1 MNAMSYVALAISDL
15 GLFPFA
21 CHSRRRSG
29 NSVVRTARSSLARF
43 VGAPEDRLLASLLS
57 SSPAMLTRIRVFALS
72 ATLVVVQTSAAQR
85 SSVAPTPPVVD
96 TTLTAGLRYRY
107 IGPVGN
113 RVTSVAGVPGDFN
126 TYYVGAA
133 SGGIWKTVDA
143 GIHWASIMDDKEV
156 SSIGALAVAPSN
168 PNIVWAGTGEPWI
181 RSHISLG
188 NGVYKSTDAGR
199 TWTKMG
205 LDSTGRVGRIAIDP
219 NDPDI
224 VFIAAQGHSYGP
236 QRERGIYRTTNGGRT
251 WEQVLFVDQNTGGI
265 DVVMDPV
272 NPKKLIAATWQFEI
286 HTWGRE
292 SGGPGSGIHIST
304 DGGTTWTRLRGNG
317 LPTHDVG
324 KISVAIAK
332 TNPNR
337 VYALIE
343 TGDGVPIHGQPTDNG
358 ELWRSDDGGTN
369 WHVVNYDRNLGC
381 RQPYYTRT
389 VVSTD
394 NPDELYFM
402 CASFSRSLNGGSTSI
417 SADGGGGSAA
427 ARRDSTR
434 ANPLASPGGDN
445 HDMWI
450 DPTNANRMAV
460 ANDAGISISTT
471 RGRSWL
477 RQNLPIAQIYHVTTD
492 NRVPYYVY
500 GNKQDGPSYRGPSNS
515 RTGGQIARSEWHGV
529 EGGESGWAT
538 PDPVD
543 SNIVWSTASGS
554 GSRGGIVVRYDLR
567 RKQGQNVE
575 VYPLSTGGHSAGE
588 VKYRFVWD
596 APFTISPHDHN
607 RIYTGSQFV
616 HMTTDGGKSWRVISP
631 DLTRNDKSKQGI
643 SGGLTP
649 DNIGVEYADVVYGI
663 AESPLKVGI
672 IWTGSNDGL
681 VHVTQNGGTTW
692 TNVSANIPG
701 YPAWGSIR
709 HIEPSHYDAASAY
722 IIVDAHQENNRDPW
736 VYKTTDF
743 GKSWKLIVN
752 GIPKSPLSYAHIIRE
767 DPIRRGLLYLGTEN
781 ALYVSF
787 NDGEHWQKLM
797 SGLPPA
803 PVYGMVIQEPFND
816 LVIATYGRGFYI
828 FDDLSPLQKLS
839 PEIVASNAYLF
850 TPRPAYRFTSIT
862 GNYTTNDDPTAGSN
876 PPYGAAINYWLKSAA
891 PVSIDILDAAG
902 KLVRTVT
909 DSTTRAGLNRTYWD
923 LRNTTPKAPR
933 LRTKPMYNAEFTMNA
948 DGTRDAP
955 GVGSISVLMPPG
967 KYTVKLTAGG
977 QTFTQPL
984 EVRRDPN
991 QAESLAEIRASA
1003 DALLA
1008 LQKEHASTIEMLN
1021 QIESV
1026 RAQVQALGSADVRAA
1041 GDSLERKFMDV
1052 EGRIVDL
1059 RMTGRGQDE
1068 VRWPVQ
1074 AGGQLSYLAGTIG
1087 ASDFAPTSQQRE
1099 VQTIL
1104 VKNVRDTRAALDQLL
1119 RVDLPA
1125 FNALLRAKG
1134 LKIITLEG
1142 VVF

>member
-1 MNAMSYVALAISDL
+1 MISRVRRSILASGL
-15 GLFPFA
+15 GLA
-21 CHSRRRSG
+21 
-29 NSVVRTARSSLARF
+29 
-43 VGAPEDRLLASLLS
+43 
-57 SSPAMLTRIRVFALS
+57 ALS
-72 ATLVVVQTSAAQR
+72 HPLDAQRASVLAPPTVDPAQTSA
-85 SSVAPTPPVVD
+85 
-96 TTLTAGLRYRY
+96 LRFRY

-113 RVTSVAGVPGDFN
+113 RVASVTGVPGDFN

-133 SGGIWKTVDA
+133 SGGIWKSVDA
-143 GIHWASIMDDKEV
+143 GIHWLPVFDDKDV

-168 PNIVWAGTGEPWI
+168 PSIVWAGTGEPWI

-188 NGVYKSTDAGR
+188 NGVYKSIDAGR

-205 LDSTGRVGRIAIDP
+205 LDATGRVGRIAIDP
-219 NDPDI
+219 VNPDI

-236 QRERGIYRTTNGGRT
+236 QRERGIYRTKDGGRT
-251 WEQVLFVDQNTGGI
+251 WEQVLFVDENTGGI
-265 DVVMDPV
+265 DVVMDPS
-272 NPKKLIAATWQFEI
+272 NPRKLFAATWQFEI

-292 SGGPGSGIHIST
+292 SGGPGSGIYMSS
-304 DGGTTWTRLRGNG
+304 DGGTSWTRLRGNG

-324 KISVAIAK
+324 KISVAIAR

-343 TGDGVPIHGQPTDNG
+343 TGDGVPVHGQPTDNG
-358 ELWRSDDGGTN
+358 ELWRSEDGGTN
-369 WHVVNYDRNLGC
+369 WRVVNYDRNLAC

-389 VVSTD
+389 VVSPD
-394 NPDELYFM
+394 NQDELYFL
-402 CASFSRSLNGGSTSI
+402 CATFSRSL
-417 SADGGGGSAA
+417 DGGATSAA
-427 ARRDSTR
+427 AGGRGGRAGGAATGDSAR
-434 ANPLASPGGDN
+434 VSPLATPGGDN

-460 ANDAGISISTT
+460 ANDAGVSISTT

-492 NRVPYYVY
+492 NRIPYYVY

-543 SNIVWSTASGS
+543 SNIIWSTASGS
-554 GSRGGIVVRYDLR
+554 GSRGGIVIRYDLR
-567 RKQGQNVE
+567 TRQGQNVE
-575 VYPLSTGGHSAGE
+575 VYPLSTGGHPAAE

-607 RIYTGSQFV
+607 RLYTGSQFV

-631 DLTRNDKSKQGI
+631 DLTRNDKSKQQI

-649 DNIGVEYADVVYGI
+649 DNIGVEYGDVVYAI
-663 AESPLKVGI
+663 AESKVRAGI

-681 VHVTQNGGTTW
+681 VHVTQNGGTSW
-692 TNVSANIPG
+692 TNVTANIPG
-701 YPAWGSIR
+701 IPTWGSVR
-709 HIEPSHYDAASAY
+709 HIEPSRYDAASAY

-736 VYKTTDF
+736 IYKTTDF

-767 DPIRRGLLYLGTEN
+767 DPRRRGLLYAGTEN
-781 ALYVSF
+781 ALYLSF
-787 NDGEHWQKLM
+787 DDGEHWQKLQ
-797 SGLPPA
+797 SNLPPA
-803 PVYGMVIQEPFND
+803 PVYGLMIQEQFND
-816 LVIATYGRGFYI
+816 LVVATYGRGFFI
-828 FDDLSPLQKLS
+828 LDDLSPLQQLS
-839 PEIVASNAYLF
+839 PEITTSSAHLF
-850 TPRPAYRFTSIT
+850 APRPAYRFTNVT
-862 GNYTTNDDPTAGSN
+862 GNYSTNDDPTAGSN

-891 PVSIDILDAAG
+891 PVVIEILDAAG
-902 KLVRTVT
+902 KSVRTIN

-955 GVGSISVLMPPG
+955 GMGSISVLMPPG
-967 KYTVKLTAGG
+967 KYTVKLTASG

-984 EVRRDPN
+984 EVLRDPN
-991 QAESLAEIRASA
+991 QAETLADIRASA
-1003 DALLA
+1003 NALLA
-1008 LQKEHASTIEMLN
+1008 LQKDHAGAGEMLN
-1021 QIESV
+1021 QIERV
-1026 RAQVQALGSADVRAA
+1026 RSQIQALGSADVRAA
-1041 GDSLERKFMDV
+1041 GDSLEHKFMDV
-1052 EGRIVDL
+1052 EGQLVDL

-1074 AGGQLSYLAGTIG
+1074 AAGQLNYLAGGIA
-1087 ASDFAPTSQQRE
+1087 ASDFAPTTQQRE
-1099 VQTIL
+1099 VQGIL
-1104 VKNVRDTRAALDQLL
+1104 ARNVRATRGALDQLL
-1119 RVDLPA
+1119 AKDLPA
-1125 FNALLRAKG
+1125 FNSLLRAKG
-1134 LKIITLEG
+1134 LKIITVETG
-1142 VVF
+1142 AVF